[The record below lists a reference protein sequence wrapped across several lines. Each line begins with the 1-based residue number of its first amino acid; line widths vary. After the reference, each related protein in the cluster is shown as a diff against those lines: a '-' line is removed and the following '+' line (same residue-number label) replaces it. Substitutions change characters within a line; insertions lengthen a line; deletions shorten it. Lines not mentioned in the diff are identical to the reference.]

1 MLPQAEEPLKAEA
14 LRLYRRYRDEIV
26 LEFGLCP
33 WAERALSLGHV
44 AERVLL
50 GDPETAIKS
59 VSGVVAELV
68 QSEAIEVALLIF
80 PEFEL
85 GRANFD
91 RFAQHVRNTLEGTD
105 HGTVFALAA
114 FHPIA
119 EPNRGTSERFIPFLR
134 RTPDPTLQLVRYSV
148 LQRVREGTPQGT
160 HFLDLQTF
168 DPTMLASLKEEKS
181 LREKIADRNLL
192 EAERVGIQTLE
203 QIFGDIQADRARSYQ
218 RLADAATPVDSP

>member
-1 MLPQAEEPLKAEA
+1 MLPEAEEPLKAEA

-26 LEFGLCP
+26 LKFGLCP

-44 AERVLL
+44 AEQALL
-50 GDPETAIKS
+50 GSPEMVMTS
-59 VSGVVAELV
+59 VSGVVAELAL
-68 QSEAIEVALLIF
+68 SESIEVALLIF

-85 GRANFD
+85 ARTNFD
-91 RFAQHVRNTLEGTD
+91 RFAQQVRNILEGTD
-105 HGTVFALAA
+105 QAAVFALAA

-160 HFLDLQTF
+160 HFLDLQAF
-168 DPTMLASLKEEKS
+168 DPSTFASLKEEKS

-192 EAERVGIQTLE
+192 EAERVGIETLE
-203 QIFGDIQADRARSYQ
+203 TIFADIQADRARSYQ
-218 RLADAATPVDSP
+218 RLADAGTQRSR

>member
-33 WAERALSLGHV
+33 WAERALNLGQV
-44 AERVLL
+44 TERVVL
-50 GDPETAIKS
+50 GGPETVMKS
-59 VSGVVAELV
+59 VSGVVAELAM
-68 QSEAIEVALLIF
+68 SEAIEVALLIF

-85 GRANFD
+85 MRPNFD
-91 RFAQHVRNTLEGTD
+91 RFAQQVRDSLEGTD
-105 HGTVFALAA
+105 HGAVFALAA
-114 FHPIA
+114 FHPVA

-160 HFLDLQTF
+160 QFLDLQAF
-168 DPTMLASLKEEKS
+168 DPAVLASLKEEKS

-192 EAERVGIQTLE
+192 EAERVGIETLA
-203 QIFGDIQADRARSYQ
+203 QIFADIQADRARSYQ
-218 RLADAATPVDSP
+218 RLADAATRVDSP